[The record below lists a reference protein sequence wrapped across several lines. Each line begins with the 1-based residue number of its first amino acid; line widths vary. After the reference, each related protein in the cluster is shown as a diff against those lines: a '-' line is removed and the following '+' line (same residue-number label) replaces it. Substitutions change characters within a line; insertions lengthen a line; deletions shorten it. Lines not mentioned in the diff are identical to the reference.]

1 MYWHLH
7 YIRCITYAKK
17 QNLESHPE
25 KRRMNEIMNFDSLGG
40 ILDEFDRQVNGAKDA
55 RMMKFFILFAV
66 LVIIVAIIEAIIK
79 KKS

>member
-1 MYWHLH
+1 
-7 YIRCITYAKK
+7 
-17 QNLESHPE
+17 
-25 KRRMNEIMNFDSLGG
+25 MNFDSLGG